1 MISFIWTLLLF
12 KQQQQKKKGVL
23 KKAGIYWP
31 PFLAHKLIL
40 KAIPKLFSTNVL
52 SKGSISGIRS
62 FPSLRELIHSFIQPS
77 IHSTNIY
84 WHVPGIMLETEVEW
98 AYLPKAYG
106 IIQRKIKK
114 EAVMIECAKY
124 HNDVC
129 TMYEWSLS
137 ETYLIQPGGWI
148 RGGRR
153 SRKPSTQWWCLHCP
167 ERWLGISQEKI

>member
-1 MISFIWTLLLF
+1 
-12 KQQQQKKKGVL
+12 
-23 KKAGIYWP
+23 
-31 PFLAHKLIL
+31 
-40 KAIPKLFSTNVL
+40 
-52 SKGSISGIRS
+52 
-62 FPSLRELIHSFIQPS
+62 
-77 IHSTNIY
+77 
-84 WHVPGIMLETEVEW
+84 MLETEVEW

-106 IIQRKIKK
+106 IIRRKIKK

-129 TMYEWSLS
+129 TMYEWSFS

-167 ERWLGISQEKI
+167 ERWLGISQEKIRGRGQWEKEWSRQVEHLLEKGWSKQVEQIIWKPSGFHKRISWDFLIV